1 MSLICDAVPRGQ
13 AGASLAQLGGRD
25 GDAKVVARERG
36 RGAGR
41 AFLQPPGHWPGDN
54 GQQERAGPAG
64 GGPVPPPFFPLSP
77 LSAAHMH
84 VLLTGSL
91 TAQHRAPGGPAP
103 GPPALGT
110 LAAIRPVARG
120 EDGRGEAK
128 KKKSQVT
135 MRGEGEIG
143 KPWQAC
149 AARLHIICVCDVLL
163 CMLHAQALVRVGH
176 VAWLHGPRDGQANT
190 PAAASCG
197 RRGRCRRCRSL
208 RLLISLPLALTR
220 VKCLQPPIRGR
231 DGQIVLTWGEG
242 GQDTGGAGRVCSHPF
257 FTSRATGKLLK

>member
-1 MSLICDAVPRGQ
+1 
-13 AGASLAQLGGRD
+13 
-25 GDAKVVARERG
+25 
-36 RGAGR
+36 
-41 AFLQPPGHWPGDN
+41 
-54 GQQERAGPAG
+54 
-64 GGPVPPPFFPLSP
+64 
-77 LSAAHMH
+77 
-84 VLLTGSL
+84 
-91 TAQHRAPGGPAP
+91 
-103 GPPALGT
+103 
-110 LAAIRPVARG
+110 
-120 EDGRGEAK
+120 
-128 KKKSQVT
+128 

-176 VAWLHGPRDGQANT
+176 VAWLHGPRDGQAKT
-190 PAAASCG
+190 HRPPLAAAVAGAAAAS
-197 RRGRCRRCRSL
+197 RSL

-231 DGQIVLTWGEG
+231 DGQVVLTWGEG